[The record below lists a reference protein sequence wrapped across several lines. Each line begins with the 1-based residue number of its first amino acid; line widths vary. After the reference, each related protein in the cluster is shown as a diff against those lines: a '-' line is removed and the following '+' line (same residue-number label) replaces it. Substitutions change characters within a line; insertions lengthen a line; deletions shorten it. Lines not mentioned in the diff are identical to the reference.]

1 MAGEDGA
8 GEERLRTRAEEGEG
22 GGGGQSGG
30 RGRRREGG
38 GEGEAVGGRGRVG
51 GGGGE
56 GVGPFLGRLIRG
68 RDRSSGESV
77 SGGGEKKPFLTAKLA
92 YKEGTERL

>member
-1 MAGEDGA
+1 MAGEEGA

-22 GGGGQSGG
+22 GGGGQSG
-30 RGRRREGG
+30 REGG